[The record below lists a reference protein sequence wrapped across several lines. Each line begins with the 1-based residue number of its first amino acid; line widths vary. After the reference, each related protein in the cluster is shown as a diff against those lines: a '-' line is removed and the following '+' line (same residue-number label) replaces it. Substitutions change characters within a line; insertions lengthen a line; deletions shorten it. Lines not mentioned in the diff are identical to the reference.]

1 MSVIEAMLTGLP
13 VIATDIR
20 GPREMVRPEE
30 TGLLVPPMTIEPL
43 ADALRRLA
51 ADPALRARMG
61 AAGQALA
68 LTRFTEAGVIGH
80 TLDLLGL

>member
-1 MSVIEAMLTGLP
+1 
-13 VIATDIR
+13 
-20 GPREMVRPEE
+20 
-30 TGLLVPPMTIEPL
+30 MTIEPL